1 MYNMKV
7 EIDLTKT
14 DINKLRTLIGL
25 QTKTKPDIVLK
36 SFVKMVLKDPVQLE
50 ILEYE
55 QRS

>member
-1 MYNMKV
+1 MLV

-36 SFVKMVLKDPVQLE
+36 SFVKMVINDPVQLE
-50 ILEYE
+50 IIQYE

>member
-1 MYNMKV
+1 MKV

-25 QTKTKPDIVLK
+25 KGKTKPDIVLK
-36 SFVKMVLKDPVQLE
+36 SFVKMVINDPVQLE
-50 ILEYE
+50 IIQYE